1 MFQIILECSRL
12 SKNVPNY
19 SSSCQAPVDK
29 VGFMKTH
36 KTASS
41 TIQNILLRFGMNSG
55 WNFVFPTT
63 GNHLGDPQHLTKLTQ
78 PFSRKWIKNVPWKS
92 MTDKQGRM

>member
-1 MFQIILECSRL
+1 MNDDMLIC
-12 SKNVPNY
+12 K
-19 SSSCQAPVDK
+19 APVDK

-55 WNFVFPTT
+55 WNFVFPTRLY
-63 GNHLGDPQHLTKLTQ
+63 HLGDPKLTK
-78 PFSRKWIKNVPWKS
+78 PFSREWIKNVPWKP
-92 MTDKQGRM
+92 MTDKQGRV